1 MTALFLT
8 AGASLL
14 VALIVVCA
22 TFGIAVLRGRYD
34 TIDAAWGA
42 GFVVIAITA
51 AIASGLVGGGPGL
64 PGLVLVALTSAW
76 GLRLSVHIAL
86 RGRGSGEDP
95 RYRRMFGRAR
105 RWPRLRMFL
114 RVYLTQA
121 AAMWFVSLPVQLGQ
135 FVSAASRLLLGAG
148 VVVWLVGMVF
158 EVAGD
163 DQLRRFRADPGN
175 AGRVLD
181 SGLWRY
187 TRHPNYFGDAC
198 VWWGLFL
205 VACQELW
212 IVVAVVS
219 PVVMT
224 WLLAR
229 GSGKPLLE
237 RHMRETRPEYAEYVR
252 RTSGFLPLPPKR

>member
-1 MTALFLT
+1 
-8 AGASLL
+8 
-14 VALIVVCA
+14 
-22 TFGIAVLRGRYD
+22 
-34 TIDAAWGA
+34 
-42 GFVVIAITA
+42 
-51 AIASGLVGGGPGL
+51 
-64 PGLVLVALTSAW
+64 
-76 GLRLSVHIAL
+76 
-86 RGRGSGEDP
+86 
-95 RYRRMFGRAR
+95 
-105 RWPRLRMFL
+105 MFL

-148 VVVWLVGMVF
+148 IVVWLVGMVF
-158 EVAGD
+158 EVGGD